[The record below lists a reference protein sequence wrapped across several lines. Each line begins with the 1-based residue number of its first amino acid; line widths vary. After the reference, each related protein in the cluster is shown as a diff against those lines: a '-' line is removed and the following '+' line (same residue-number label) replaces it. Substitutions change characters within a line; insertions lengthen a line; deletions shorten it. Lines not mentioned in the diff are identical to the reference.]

1 MSIDELSFDDIYAK
15 HMVDVNES
23 YDNIVIIDGIPIIG
37 EDKLAKLLKVL
48 KKSINSKSSID
59 LEDDQLFM
67 PFIDNQSQG

>member
-15 HMVDVNES
+15 LMVDVNES

-48 KKSINSKSSID
+48 KKSISSKTSID

-67 PFIDNQSQG
+67 PFIDSQSQG